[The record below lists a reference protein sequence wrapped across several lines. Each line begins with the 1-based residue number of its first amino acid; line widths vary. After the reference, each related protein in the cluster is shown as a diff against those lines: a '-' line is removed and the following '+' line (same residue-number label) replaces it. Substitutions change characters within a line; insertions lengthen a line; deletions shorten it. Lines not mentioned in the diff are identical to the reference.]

1 MRLLCGHSLKITF
14 KQNSVALKKKNNP
27 SNVILMQIYVNL
39 LLGLCASKI
48 FYGQIYVFYLAI
60 EI

>member
-1 MRLLCGHSLKITF
+1 MRLLYGHSLEITF
-14 KQNSVALKKKNNP
+14 KQNSVALKKKKNP

-48 FYGQIYVFYLAI
+48 FYGQIYVFY
-60 EI
+60 

>member
-1 MRLLCGHSLKITF
+1 MWPLLKNNIQAKFSGF
-14 KQNSVALKKKNNP
+14 KKKNNP

>member
-1 MRLLCGHSLKITF
+1 MWPLLKNNIQAKFSGF
-14 KQNSVALKKKNNP
+14 KKNNNP